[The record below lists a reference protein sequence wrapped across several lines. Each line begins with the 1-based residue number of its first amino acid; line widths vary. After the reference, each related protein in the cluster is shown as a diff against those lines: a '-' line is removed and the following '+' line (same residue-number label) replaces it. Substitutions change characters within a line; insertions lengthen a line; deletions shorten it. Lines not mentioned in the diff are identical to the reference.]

1 VITWGNTV
9 EDLMP
14 GMEEDFTAVIDVKT
28 LFWHIYTVEGSI
40 AASGVGF
47 DLPSSMHL
55 VEQTMRGILGR
66 RRIDKGS
73 YPPGVPKGGG

>member
-1 VITWGNTV
+1 MITWGNTV
-9 EDLMP
+9 EDLMH

-28 LFWHIYTVEGSI
+28 LFWHIYTVEGNI
-40 AASGVGF
+40 AASGVGSN
-47 DLPSSMHL
+47 LASSVYL
-55 VEQTMRGILGR
+55 VEQTMRGILGK